1 MPALKYESFHSRNYE
16 IIVDRL
22 HGVHCIQQRA
32 TGHIT
37 LLATCSE
44 GLADYRKLRAAWRK
58 SRSLFEGLCQEYTYY
73 Q

>member
-32 TGHIT
+32 TGHTT

-44 GLADYRKLRAAWRK
+44 GVADYCKLKAAWRK
-58 SRSLFEGLCQEYTYY
+58 SRQCFDKLCAEQIYCP
-73 Q
+73 